1 MYIVLQI
8 SVDILLFL
16 WGSFGCIFLS
26 SKNIIEAKSHEE
38 KRIQVF
44 LPSGVIAP
52 LMGGRQELVGL
63 IPELSGNPPPWLE
76 QLNRP
81 LHFPALP
88 VLVGNNWVCIVWNG

>member
-38 KRIQVF
+38 KKG
-44 LPSGVIAP
+44 PG
-52 LMGGRQELVGL
+52 
-63 IPELSGNPPPWLE
+63 
-76 QLNRP
+76 
-81 LHFPALP
+81 FPALGGHCTFNGGAAR
-88 VLVGNNWVCIVWNG
+88 VGWTCTWAERQPTILLASTS